1 MFSGQI
7 TQYAVSIQN
16 YHSFIDLPENAKEEG
31 SFDKTK
37 GITLDNVHFSYP
49 NTQTETIR
57 GISLKIQPGET
68 VSIVGENGAG
78 KSTLAKLML
87 GLYVPDRGTVR
98 IGGLDSE
105 KVASR
110 CIYQNCAAVFQDYQ
124 HYLTTLEENITISSN
139 NSCYNKLVK
148 LNHVCERAKL
158 LVNSDSFPQGF
169 STMLS
174 REFGGVDLSG
184 GQWQRIAIARGIFRE
199 HDIIVLDEPT
209 SAIDPIEESLM
220 YQNFKEI
227 SEGKTAIII
236 THRLGAARIADRIIV
251 LKDGII
257 DDIGTH
263 EELINKGG
271 VYSEMYRT
279 QAQWY
284 E

>member
-1 MFSGQI
+1 M
-7 TQYAVSIQN
+7 
-16 YHSFIDLPENAKEEG
+16 
-31 SFDKTK
+31 
-37 GITLDNVHFSYP
+37 
-49 NTQTETIR
+49 
-57 GISLKIQPGET
+57 
-68 VSIVGENGAG
+68 
-78 KSTLAKLML
+78 
-87 GLYVPDRGTVR
+87 
-98 IGGLDSE
+98 
-105 KVASR
+105 
-110 CIYQNCAAVFQDYQ
+110 
-124 HYLTTLEENITISSN
+124 
-139 NSCYNKLVK
+139 
-148 LNHVCERAKL
+148 
-158 LVNSDSFPQGF
+158 LVNNDSFPQGF